1 MSDSKYRLVTR
12 PDFDGIVCGALLEE
26 LDLLD
31 DAVFVPPKQMQ
42 DGAVAIKADDIVA
55 NLPFQLGA
63 HMVFDHH
70 VSESERVEGRS
81 EHVIVSDAPSTARV
95 VYDHYGGAS
104 AFPEISSDVL
114 AAVDKCDSAAFT
126 PEELLMPSGWRLLH
140 FVLDPRTGLEE
151 FREFEVSRDDLMR
164 RLITYCRHTPIEE
177 ILQLPDVVD
186 RVDTFVFN
194 VEFAELQIERCSRE
208 EGAVVVTDYRAEK
221 TTYPGNRFLVYG
233 IYPKCQVSISLK
245 PGLSGGVT
253 EIAAGKSIVD
263 RTSQANLGSIML
275 SHGGGGHA
283 NAATCQV
290 SDGDVESVLAD
301 IVARIKSA

>member
-26 LDLLD
+26 LDILD
-31 DAVFVPPKQMQ
+31 DAVFVHPNDMQ
-42 DGAVAIKADDIVA
+42 AGRFAVGADDIVA
-55 NLPFQLGA
+55 NLPYQPGA
-63 HMVFDHH
+63 YMVFDHH
-70 VSESERVEGRS
+70 VSERERVGGADG
-81 EHVIVSDAPSTARV
+81 HVIVSDAPSTARV
-95 VYDHYGGAS
+95 VYDHYGGAA
-104 AFPEISSDVL
+104 AFPQISADVL
-114 AAVDKCDSAAFT
+114 DAVDKCDSAAFT
-126 PEELLMPSGWRLLH
+126 TEELLMPTGWNLLH

-151 FREFEVSRDDLMR
+151 FRDFDVSRDDLMR
-164 RLITYCRHTPIEE
+164 RLMTYCRHTPVEE

-186 RVDTFVFN
+186 RVNAFVFN

-208 EGAVVVTDYRAEK
+208 NGHIVVTDYRTEK

-233 IYPKCQVSISLK
+233 LYPNCQVSISLK
-245 PGLSGGVT
+245 KGLRDGMT

-263 RTSQANLGSIML
+263 RSSTANLGSILL

-290 SDGDVESVLAD
+290 PDANVDGVLAD
-301 IVARIKSA
+301 IMARIEAA